1 MIRMKNLSVSC
12 KAVSSVIGILLMFAL
27 TVGSISAMMVYSVP
41 VIDELKDNSK
51 SQKVEQ
57 AFTILDSRIS
67 KVALG
72 ESPLQTISFS
82 LMGGE
87 VSVDDE
93 SNSDSSNIKIVVQNI
108 TNSTPAEEFN
118 CSLGTFEYT
127 LDERQVAYEGG
138 GIWSKY
144 RSNGGSV
151 MVSPPEFHYN
161 GETLTLP
168 IMTINGSS
176 STAGKGEVN
185 IAVTSDNRPFV
196 LYPNTSISTSRT
208 NPVTSDKIYIYIES
222 EYYDAW
228 ANYAESMVYT
238 NAEKDDVNKTAIIE
252 LDVVPPMGTTT
263 LTNQIKIGAVNASN
277 PLPIDDFHLDLEA
290 EDSNSDGLNPSK
302 YEIEATSGTKSLIYN
317 IAKKNNN
324 QLQIE
329 VTYKDTSVG
338 PEHIEHWD
346 GVDYFQI
353 NGTKSEAESTIDFL
367 NSSFVM
373 EYTPPNTNQNGA
385 DPDFSWND
393 SQEDTT
399 ELPDVV
405 IEEGNTSFYLN
416 DLTQHYL
423 KLLTKDGSVVFN
435 IDGGSQDPVDYENS
449 AVTINYDERAG
460 AITYLHVTQNELEI
474 DITN

>member
-1 MIRMKNLSVSC
+1 MV
-12 KAVSSVIGILLMFAL
+12 
-27 TVGSISAMMVYSVP
+27 SISAMMVYSIP
-41 VIDELKDNSK
+41 AIDELKDNSK

-87 VSVDDE
+87 VGVDDE

-118 CSLGTFEYT
+118 CSFGTFEYT
-127 LDERQVAYEGG
+127 LDERKIAYEGG
-138 GIWSKY
+138 GVWSKY
-144 RSNGGSV
+144 RDNGGSV

-161 GETLTLP
+161 GETLTIP

-222 EYYDAW
+222 DYYDAW

-263 LTNQIKIGAVNASN
+263 LTNQIKIGGVNTSN
-277 PLPIDDFHLDLEA
+277 TLPIYDFYMNLEA
-290 EDSNSDGLNPSK
+290 AGNQDLNPSN
-302 YEIEATSGTKSLIYN
+302 YEIKTTSGTKTLIYSLSKSGGN
-317 IAKKNNN
+317 D
-324 QLQIE
+324 QLEIE
-329 VTYKDTSVG
+329 VTYKDTSLDSNYVEYWEG
-338 PEHIEHWD
+338 ED
-346 GVDYFQI
+346 VFQV
-353 NGTKSEAESTIDFL
+353 NEGESTVDFL
-367 NSSFVM
+367 NDSFVM
-373 EYTPPNTNQNGA
+373 KYDPPNNNGA
-385 DPDFSWND
+385 DPDFSWD
-393 SQEDTT
+393 TPGDTT

-405 IEEGNTSFYLN
+405 IEDDGNTSFSLN

-423 KLLTKDGSVVFN
+423 KLMTKDGPVVFN
-435 IDGGSQDPVDYENS
+435 INSPGNSDPVDYDTS
-449 AVTINYDERAG
+449 SVTIDYDVKAG
-460 AITYLHVTQNELEI
+460 GITYLHVTQNELNI
-474 DITN
+474 DIIE